1 MGSMARYQ
9 EKIGEREVSMQLK
22 YGLISV
28 DDHVQEPPHL
38 WTQRLSSNRWGDRIP
53 HLERAGDGREQWVVD
68 GRLLLD
74 GSTGRAGALMAD
86 RNREPTRW
94 EEVPPAAYK
103 PSERLKVMDAAGI
116 DYSALYPTVAGLAG
130 ETFGRIED
138 PELELACVQA
148 YNDWLL
154 DEWAAASERFI
165 PQCLVPISP
174 IDATVAEIKRAVAK
188 GHRGII
194 FPSLPM
200 HLRDVPHV
208 SGSEYDPVW
217 HICEELNVPVCLHA
231 GASPEL
237 QYEPLPGLNPALA
250 EALNAVTRP
259 VSSVFVISLLSFS
272 RVLLRHPRL
281 RVVLSESA
289 LSWGMLY
296 LEWAD
301 HQFDHDGLAREGYPL
316 RPSEMFHRQCFFTSW
331 FDDVAPF
338 AQFVGADHILWS
350 TNLPL
355 ATSSWPRTRETVTRC
370 FRDASA
376 ETREKILW
384 KNAASLYRL

>member
-1 MGSMARYQ
+1 
-9 EKIGEREVSMQLK
+9 MQLK

-28 DDHVQEPPHL
+28 DDHVQEPPDL
-38 WTQRLSSNRWGDRIP
+38 WTQRLSKNRWGDRIP
-53 HLERAGDGREQWVVD
+53 HLERTGDGTEQWIVD
-68 GRLLLD
+68 GRLLLE
-74 GSTGRAGALMAD
+74 GSTARSGALMAD

-94 EEVPPAAYK
+94 AEVPPAAYL

-148 YNDWLL
+148 YNDWVV
-154 DEWAAASERFI
+154 DEWAAANERFI
-165 PQCLVPISP
+165 PQCIVPISP
-174 IDATVAEIKRAVAK
+174 VEATAAEIKRAVAK
-188 GHRGII
+188 GHCGVI
-194 FPSLPM
+194 FPSLPI

-208 SGSEYDPVW
+208 SGPEYDPIW
-217 HICEELNVPVCLHA
+217 QTCEELDVPVCLHA
-231 GASPEL
+231 GASTEL
-237 QYEPLPGLNPALA
+237 QYEPFSGLNLTLS

-281 RVVLSESA
+281 RVLLSESA

-301 HQFDHDGLAREGYPL
+301 HQFDHDGLAREGYSL
-316 RPSEMFHRQCFFTSW
+316 TPSEMFRRQCFFTSW
-331 FDDVAPF
+331 FDEVAPF
-338 AQFVGADHILWS
+338 AEYVGADNILWS

-355 ATSSWPRTRETVTRC
+355 ATSSWPRTRETITRC
-370 FRDASA
+370 FRDTSA
-376 ETREKILW
+376 ETREKVLW

>member
-1 MGSMARYQ
+1 MR
-9 EKIGEREVSMQLK
+9 LK

-28 DDHVQEPPHL
+28 DDHIQEPPDL
-38 WTQRLSSNRWGDRIP
+38 WSQRLSKSRWGERMP
-53 HLERAGDGREQWVVD
+53 HLERASDGTERWVVD

-74 GSTGRAGALMAD
+74 GRAARAGALMAD

-94 EEVPPAAYK
+94 EEVPAAAYL
-103 PSERLKVMDAAGI
+103 PSRRLKAMDAAGI
-116 DYSALYPTVAGLAG
+116 DYSVLYPTVAGLAG
-130 ETFGRIED
+130 ETFGQLED

-148 YNDWLL
+148 YNDWLI
-154 DEWAAASERFI
+154 DEWAAASERFV
-165 PQCLVPISP
+165 PQCIVPIWP
-174 IDATVAEIKRAVAK
+174 VEATVKEIRRAVAR
-188 GHRGII
+188 GHRGVV

-208 SGSEYDPVW
+208 SGPEYDPVW
-217 HICEELNVPVCLHA
+217 TVCEELDVPVCLHA

-237 QYEPLPGLNPALA
+237 QYEPFAGLKPALA

-259 VSSVFVISLLSFS
+259 VSSVFVISLYSFS
-272 RVLLRHPRL
+272 RVLLRRPRL

-296 LEWAD
+296 MEWAD
-301 HQFDHDGLAREGYPL
+301 HQFEHDGLAREGYPL
-316 RPSEMFHRQCFFTSW
+316 KPSEMFHRQCFFTSW
-331 FDDVAPF
+331 FDEVAPF
-338 AQFVGADHILWS
+338 AEYVGADHILWS

-355 ATSSWPRTRETVTRC
+355 ATSTWPRTQETITRC
-370 FRDASA
+370 FQDTSA
-376 ETREKILW
+376 AIREKVLW